1 MSFRLINGTVPDEI
15 EVKTRPSS
23 IDTDVRIGKY
33 EISISDFC
41 AMVRYVLTNTDLE
54 NVDDPRIQLVADIQ
68 KAERT
73 AGHDNSAER
82 FVLPN

>member
-15 EVKTRPSS
+15 EVKTYPSS
-23 IDTDVRIGKY
+23 IDTDVRIGEY
-33 EISISDFC
+33 EISIEDFC
-41 AMVRYVLTNTDLE
+41 ALVWYVLTNTDLHGT
-54 NVDDPRIQLVADIQ
+54 NDPRIQLVEAIK

-73 AGHDNSAER
+73 PGHDNSAER